1 MRERIRAGCIR
12 KTALTMAVL
21 LVLTLPGMAQ
31 PLAEEAD
38 PAGSAPETGE
48 SLAGEESSLSGAQG
62 FLEEALERTYREVRP
77 SYTLPAYTGEAVSFA
92 AETAALPEYASLLEA
107 GPLDYGTAVSI
118 RQGGEAAFSLLVPSD
133 GLYALE
139 VEYYD
144 RSVSTLPVKMKV
156 EVDGAFPFYEM
167 RSQQFESR
175 WTYPEGDFPT
185 DRYNNEI
192 VPESIRVEEWNQK
205 TIQDASGLTDGPFLL
220 ELTQGTHVFRFS
232 CVQGN
237 LLIGQLTLLPVAQGE
252 ERPSEAPEG
261 HGLEII
267 EAERISYKNDA
278 TIRPDAEYNTDVTP
292 YDAKRSVLNMLS
304 GGSFSE
310 GGQEVS
316 YSFTVPITG
325 WYYVGFR
332 YRQSSKSDFP
342 TFRRVTIDGDCWS
355 SAFENVAFPYDK
367 SFQNKTVTDPATG
380 EKVAVYLEA
389 GERHTLSLKVN
400 LENMAPIIDEVNAI
414 IEEINDLSL
423 QIMKITGNNTQKYRD
438 FELEEYIPDLEERLV
453 EWANRIQALYDELH
467 TYNPDARQIGEFSA
481 LQVCKKQLLSLSK
494 RPNDL
499 PKRLNE
505 LYQGQNSVGQYLANV
520 LENLY
525 NSPLALDQIYLYQN
539 EDDLPEPMGFFQKLW
554 EGIRRFFYSFFV
566 ENYESASVDEDSEN
580 LQVWVSRS
588 SLYVEIMQEMA
599 DTDFYEKYG
608 IKADLS
614 IMSDED
620 KLVLARAAGNAPDVA
635 LSVTYTVP
643 FELAI
648 RGALLD
654 LKEFDGWEEV
664 ASRFKPGLLNTG
676 RVEDGLYS
684 LPETTNFY
692 VLFYRTDI
700 LDQLGLSVPDT
711 MQDVKQML
719 PQLKRYGM
727 DFYSHLA
734 VGESANKSLSMLV
747 PFIYQNGGRF
757 YGDNA
762 LDIRLD
768 SEETL
773 DAITEMTQLFTMY
786 DIPFE
791 VRSFYQHFRSGL
803 LPIGVADFNTYI
815 QLLNSAP
822 EIANS
827 WDIAPYPGYMD
838 ENGEVQRWTGGGGKS
853 CIIFSDT
860 DKPQEAFDFLDW
872 WTSTE
877 TQSTFAA
884 SLQTSYGK
892 EYVWNTANVEAFA
905 QLPWN
910 EEHRDVLLEM
920 LDWIVE
926 VPRVPGNYMMER
938 ELSNAVNAIVLDGEN
953 VRTAIDGA
961 VKNTRNEI
969 TRKLEEFGYIQD
981 GQVVQEYKILEDLPD
996 RKAADRINP

>member
-1 MRERIRAGCIR
+1 MLARRKAGYIR
-12 KTALTMAVL
+12 KTALTMAVIL
-21 LVLTLPGMAQ
+21 LLTMLCAAPAAG
-31 PLAEEAD
+31 EGD
-38 PAGSAPETGE
+38 PAGSALEQEE
-48 SLAGEESSLSGAQG
+48 SLSGEESSLSGAQG
-62 FLEEALERTYREVRP
+62 FLEEALEDTYREVRP
-77 SYTLPAYTGEAVSFA
+77 SYTLPAYTGQAVPFA
-92 AETAALPEYASLLEA
+92 AESAVLPEYAGQLEA
-107 GPLDYGTAVSI
+107 GPQNYGTAVSV
-118 RQGGEAAFSLLVPSD
+118 RQGGEAAFSLQAPSD
-133 GLYALE
+133 GLYVLE

-144 RSVSTLPVKMKV
+144 LSDSTLPVKMKV
-156 EVDGAFPFYEM
+156 ELDGAFPFYEM

-175 WTYPEGDFPT
+175 WTYLDAEFPT

-192 VPESIRVEEWNQK
+192 VPESVRVEEWNQK
-205 TIQDASGLTDGPFLL
+205 TIQDASGLTSGPFLL
-220 ELTQGTHVFRFS
+220 ELTKGEHILRFS
-232 CVQGN
+232 SVQGD
-237 LLIGQLTLLPVAQGE
+237 LLIGKLTLLPVPE
-252 ERPSEAPEG
+252 EEEHPSGTPEG

-278 TIRPDAEYNTDVTP
+278 TIRPEAEYNTDLTP
-292 YDAKRSVLNMLS
+292 YDAKRAVLNMLS

-316 YSFTVPITG
+316 YTFTVPVTG

-342 TFRRVTIDGDCWS
+342 TFRRVTIDGECWS
-355 SAFENVAFPYDK
+355 PAFENVSFPYDK
-367 SFQNKTVTDPATG
+367 SFQNLTVSDLETG

-389 GERHTLSLKVN
+389 GETHTLSLRVN
-400 LENMAPIIDEVNAI
+400 LQNMAPIIDGVNAI

-438 FELEEYIPDLEERLV
+438 FELEEYIPDLESRLV
-453 EWANRIQALYDELH
+453 DWANRIQALYDELH
-467 TYNPDARQIGEFSA
+467 AYNPEARQIGEFSA
-481 LQVCKKQLLSLSK
+481 LQVCIKQLLSLSK
-494 RPNDL
+494 KPNDL

-525 NSPLALDQIYLYQN
+525 SSPLALDQIYLYQN
-539 EDDLPEPMGFFQKLW
+539 EEDLPEPIGFFRKIW

-566 ENYESASVDEDSEN
+566 QNYESGNVESDSEN

-614 IMSDED
+614 IMSDEQ

-654 LKEFDGWEEV
+654 LKEFEGWEEV
-664 ASRFKPGLLNTG
+664 AARFKPGLLNTG
-676 RVEDGLYS
+676 LVEDGLYS

-711 MQDVKQML
+711 MQDVKEML

-734 VGESANKSLSMLV
+734 VGESANKSLSLMV

-757 YGDNA
+757 YGDTA

-827 WDIAPYPGYMD
+827 WNIAPYPGYTD

-860 DKPQEAFDFLDW
+860 DKPQESFDFLNW

-877 TQSTFAA
+877 TQSAFAS
-884 SLQTSYGK
+884 SLQTAYGK

-969 TRKLEEFGYIQD
+969 VRKLEEFGYIQD
-981 GQVVQEYKILEDLPD
+981 GQVVRDYIIEEDLPD
-996 RKAADRINP
+996 RQATERVYP